1 MNARNDNLTSLIVQV
16 CRAHRVRANTLF
28 SEFGL
33 HVGQEMILLALWEKD
48 GQTLSQL
55 ADALNVQPPTLT
67 RMARRMG
74 KAGLLSRRNCT
85 DDGRVFRIYLTDK
98 GRSVKEKLDRAW
110 EQLETELTQH
120 LSTPQRATLHDL
132 LTKVRDNLRPPA

>member
-1 MNARNDNLTSLIVQV
+1 MNPCNDTLTSLIVQV

-33 HVGQEMILLALWEKD
+33 HVGQEMILLALWEQD

-74 KAGLLSRRNCT
+74 KAGLLRRRNCAK
-85 DDGRVFRIYLTDK
+85 DGRVFRIYLTDE
-98 GRSVKEKLDRAW
+98 GRKVKNRLDRAW
-110 EQLETELTQH
+110 AQLETEISQGLSKTQQAS
-120 LSTPQRATLHDL
+120 LNDL
-132 LTKVRDNLRPPA
+132 LTQVKDNLRSP